1 MLPIAVVPFVFA
13 LAGAVDFAFI
23 SRFATCVVWLPAL
36 PDNGHTATR
45 QVANKLANRV
55 LTPFLIVGWVVM
67 TTSRAVSTAT
77 TPASVAPK
85 KIKTVLP
92 TGTRDHK
99 IPLVQVILQHFEV
112 CSPADFDAT
121 PAARQRGDRIWLM
134 ISYGISPPIAAGR
147 SHPQTREAGQ
157 PRAPP

>member
-1 MLPIAVVPFVFA
+1 
-13 LAGAVDFAFI
+13 
-23 SRFATCVVWLPAL
+23 
-36 PDNGHTATR
+36 
-45 QVANKLANRV
+45 
-55 LTPFLIVGWVVM
+55 M
-67 TTSRAVSTAT
+67 TTSRAVSTTT

-121 PAARQRGDRIWLM
+121 PAARQRGDRIDVRFWPKADLPLVCRQRLVCGM
-134 ISYGISPPIAAGR
+134 SSLSRHAGR
-147 SHPQTREAGQ
+147 PHIASVRTMSA
-157 PRAPP
+157 

>member
-1 MLPIAVVPFVFA
+1 
-13 LAGAVDFAFI
+13 
-23 SRFATCVVWLPAL
+23 PAL
-36 PDNGHTATR
+36 PDNGHTARR

-67 TTSRAVSTAT
+67 TTSPAVSTT
-77 TPASVAPK
+77 TIPASVAQK

-121 PAARQRGDRIWLM
+121 PAARQRGDRIDVRFWPKAD
-134 ISYGISPPIAAGR
+134 IRWWIQCSPR
-147 SHPQTREAGQ
+147 SLPRKRESNT
-157 PRAPP
+157 